1 VASRMPPFSGDSASD
16 KRESRRLPDLKT
28 TTSIVSR
35 ALGLSPDALQAAF
48 RPAQRADL
56 AAVVEFR
63 RSQLDSVPGAADYL
77 AWRYHFGQP
86 DNGRGDL
93 WLLERGGE
101 ILAILGTENVRLTG
115 TCGPCTAIFLMDILV
130 REDLRGI
137 AIGPWMNM
145 VLQARHDCV
154 AVFGSN
160 RNSNSIVT
168 GMFAEQRQMHTYT
181 FYLSCS
187 RIVRRRFGT
196 SFISGSVAGVIDV
209 ALKGWL
215 LARMR
220 ADRAIRVERTT
231 DSRELEPALSQWT
244 YREGEM
250 GRERSPAFLEW
261 RTLRNPR
268 SRYDLFGA
276 WRGEQPVGYVVTRH
290 RQDDS
295 GRDLDIVDWHHD
307 ARDAGVPRAL
317 LVAAVERA
325 AVDHYDAVSVSVSN
339 PRDEALL
346 QQLGFIRRPLDVKPF
361 VYAAREPHP
370 LAHCASAS
378 WRVTT
383 LDGDVD
389 S

>member
-1 VASRMPPFSGDSASD
+1 MPRFISDSVSD
-16 KRESRRLPDLKT
+16 KRESRRRIPDLRT

-35 ALGLSPDALQAAF
+35 ALGLSPDALRAAF
-48 RPAQRADL
+48 RPAQQADL
-56 AAVVEFR
+56 AAVLEFR
-63 RSQLDSVPGAADYL
+63 RSQFDSVPGAADYL

-93 WLLERGGE
+93 WLLERGQE
-101 ILAILGTENVRLTG
+101 ILAILGTEKVRLTG
-115 TCGPCTAIFLMDILV
+115 ACGPCTAIFLMDILV

-145 VLQARHDCV
+145 VLRARHDCV

-168 GMFAEQRQMHTYT
+168 GMFAEQRQMRTYT

-187 RIVRRRFGT
+187 RIVRRRFDMP
-196 SFISGSVAGVIDV
+196 FISGVVAGVIDV
-209 ALKGWL
+209 ALKGWRF
-215 LARMR
+215 ARVR
-220 ADRAIRVERTT
+220 ADRAIRVERITHP
-231 DSRELEPALSQWT
+231 RELEPALSQWT
-244 YREGEM
+244 YREGGM

-307 ARDAGVPRAL
+307 ACDTGVPRAL
-317 LVAAVERA
+317 FVAAVERA
-325 AVDHYDAVSVSVSN
+325 TVEGYDAVSVSVSN

-361 VYAAREPHP
+361 VYTAREPHP
-370 LAHCASAS
+370 LARCASAS